1 LAIYE
6 LVVVILWLLFALWLS
21 LSALYGG
28 YMFWGKLDERL
39 AEAAASSIGL
49 ENAFTW
55 VKAIK
60 SSALLL
66 LVGYLNMSSGLAIGG
81 IAT

>member
-1 LAIYE
+1 MAIYE

-39 AEAAASSIGL
+39 ALASASSIGL

-60 SSALLL
+60 SSVLLL
-66 LVGYLNMSSGLAIGG
+66 LTGYMNLLSGYAMVS
-81 IAT
+81 IAE